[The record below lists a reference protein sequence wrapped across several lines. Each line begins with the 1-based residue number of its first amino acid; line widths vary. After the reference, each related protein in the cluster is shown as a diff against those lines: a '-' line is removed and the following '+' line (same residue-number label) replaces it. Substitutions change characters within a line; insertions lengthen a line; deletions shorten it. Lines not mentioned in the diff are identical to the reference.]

1 MCIYSKRPK
10 VLCFPGLRIH
20 VINMYKLCNIVLYI
34 INNVCKYY
42 IHISRGVSGHN
53 MVSIVL
59 GVRRQMHHYH
69 HSKWHQ
75 MYKMTRNHQI
85 YSRTSSP
92 TLWKTDENKYLSN
105 IWSNLFCK
113 MMCKLIAVGA
123 CVPQC
128 ATTNLWRHIC
138 KKKKQNKNTSYLWAS
153 DAQIGGNLLS
163 SDQPPNKGSLCSSHD
178 LQLNFMSLGSK
189 LKCIQQHH
197 GSKRQTKTFS
207 AIQASSKSA
216 WKWCFDVLD
225 GEASKE
231 LQPFGRIGH
240 HWP

>member
-1 MCIYSKRPK
+1 MICVCIYSKRPK

-85 YSRTSSP
+85 YSRTSAPNS
-92 TLWKTDENKYLSN
+92 LNN
-105 IWSNLFCK
+105 GCK
-113 MMCKLIAVGA
+113 QIFKQYMIKFVLQNDVQVDCCGCLRATMC
-123 CVPQC
+123 
-128 ATTNLWRHIC
+128 H
-138 KKKKQNKNTSYLWAS
+138 
-153 DAQIGGNLLS
+153 
-163 SDQPPNKGSLCSSHD
+163 CS
-178 LQLNFMSLGSK
+178 
-189 LKCIQQHH
+189 
-197 GSKRQTKTFS
+197 
-207 AIQASSKSA
+207 
-216 WKWCFDVLD
+216 
-225 GEASKE
+225 
-231 LQPFGRIGH
+231 
-240 HWP
+240 

>member
-1 MCIYSKRPK
+1 
-10 VLCFPGLRIH
+10 
-20 VINMYKLCNIVLYI
+20 
-34 INNVCKYY
+34 
-42 IHISRGVSGHN
+42 

-59 GVRRQMHHYH
+59 GVRRQMHH
-69 HSKWHQ
+69 SKWHH

-85 YSRTSSP
+85 YSRTSAP
-92 TLWKTDENKYLSN
+92 TLWITDENKYLSN